1 MQCNGKS
8 DPSDWLFT
16 YTITGNHPDLVSYSD
31 RILSTGCDRGSKS
44 CHPPLNGFMRK
55 LEAMLNKLDRQFKKY
70 RQHALCGFGKG
81 RGWAFAWADYR
92 FGSQYEID
100 FEPAPEHELTQDNWN
115 PNNWKDETTGVFD
128 GCSAYQQLL
137 DGKLTFSTYQH
148 EGGHRYPQ
156 FNV

>member
-1 MQCNGKS
+1 
-8 DPSDWLFT
+8 
-16 YTITGNHPDLVSYSD
+16 
-31 RILSTGCDRGSKS
+31 
-44 CHPPLNGFMRK
+44 MRK

-100 FEPAPEHELTQDNWN
+100 FKPAAEHEQTADNWN

-137 DGKLTFSTYQH
+137 DAIRSWGMEYAQGCHGKWSPEKRSIWFKRQWTNFVNKFSRDIPKKL
-148 EGGHRYPQ
+148 EGVFADG
-156 FNV
+156 